1 LFFNAK
7 GKKKIN
13 QYQRNCY
20 DLPRPSII
28 MEYLLIFISL
38 AHSLIKTNYMK
49 KYVKIVTFAAAV
61 LLIAITLT
69 SGIDKSRGGYKD
81 LVEEFYDQA
90 VKQNS
95 NLETIEDDIENFYKK
110 REDAIEKYNSF
121 TSYNN
126 RYYADA
132 KAKAATIADATTKQR
147 AGDHINKSETAYRAK
162 MANWQNSIVTLNNNE
177 RELRD
182 LHVLLKIMIA
192 TPVIEKYQQNNLPDN
207 SKLNEAN
214 TDLQKVIEK
223 IKAITK

>member
-1 LFFNAK
+1 
-7 GKKKIN
+7 
-13 QYQRNCY
+13 
-20 DLPRPSII
+20 
-28 MEYLLIFISL
+28 
-38 AHSLIKTNYMK
+38 MK
-49 KYVKIVTFAAAV
+49 KYFKIAAFAAAV

-110 REDAIEKYNSF
+110 REESIEKYNNF

-126 RYYADA
+126 RYYTDA
-132 KAKAATIADATTKQR
+132 RARAATIADATIKQR
-147 AGDHINKSETAYRAK
+147 AGEHITKSETAYRAK
-162 MANWQNSIVTLNNNE
+162 MVSWQNSIITLDNNE
-177 RELRD
+177 KELRD

-214 TDLQKVIEK
+214 ADLLKVIEK

>member
-1 LFFNAK
+1 
-7 GKKKIN
+7 
-13 QYQRNCY
+13 
-20 DLPRPSII
+20 
-28 MEYLLIFISL
+28 
-38 AHSLIKTNYMK
+38 MK

-162 MANWQNSIVTLNNNE
+162 MANWQNAIVTLNNNE
-177 RELRD
+177 RELSD
-182 LHVLLKIMIA
+182 LHILLKIMIA

-207 SKLNEAN
+207 SRMNEAN
-214 TDLQKVIEK
+214 ADLLKVIEK

>member
-1 LFFNAK
+1 
-7 GKKKIN
+7 
-13 QYQRNCY
+13 
-20 DLPRPSII
+20 
-28 MEYLLIFISL
+28 
-38 AHSLIKTNYMK
+38 MK
-49 KYVKIVTFAAAV
+49 KYFKIAAFAAAV

-69 SGIDKSRGGYKD
+69 SGIDKRSGGYKD

-95 NLETIEDDIENFYKK
+95 NLETIEDDIASFYKK

-126 RYYADA
+126 RYYTDA
-132 KAKAATIADATTKQR
+132 RARAATIADEAIKQR
-147 AGDHINKSETAYRAK
+147 ASDHINKSETAYRAR
-162 MANWQNSIVTLNNNE
+162 MTSWQSSITTLNNNE

-207 SKLNEAN
+207 NKLNEAN
-214 TDLQKVIEK
+214 TDLLKVIEK
-223 IKAITK
+223 IKASTK

>member
-1 LFFNAK
+1 
-7 GKKKIN
+7 
-13 QYQRNCY
+13 
-20 DLPRPSII
+20 
-28 MEYLLIFISL
+28 
-38 AHSLIKTNYMK
+38 MK
-49 KYVKIVTFAAAV
+49 KYFKIAAFAAAV

-95 NLETIEDDIENFYKK
+95 DLEMIEDDIENFYKK

-132 KAKAATIADATTKQR
+132 KARAATIADAAIKQR

-162 MANWQNSIVTLNNNE
+162 MVNWQSSIAILNNNE
-177 RELRD
+177 KELSD
-182 LHVLLKIMIA
+182 LHTLLKVMTA
-192 TPVIEKYQQNNLPDN
+192 TPVIEKYQQNYLPDN
-207 SKLNEAN
+207 GKLNEAN
-214 TDLQKVIEK
+214 ADLLKVIEK
-223 IKAITK
+223 IKAIME

>member
-1 LFFNAK
+1 
-7 GKKKIN
+7 
-13 QYQRNCY
+13 
-20 DLPRPSII
+20 
-28 MEYLLIFISL
+28 
-38 AHSLIKTNYMK
+38 MK
-49 KYVKIVTFAAAV
+49 KTYSFVVVLIVVA
-61 LLIAITLT
+61 ISAITLT

-110 REDAIEKYNSF
+110 REDAIENYNSF

-126 RYYADA
+126 RYYTDA
-132 KAKAATIADATTKQR
+132 RARAATITDAVIKQR
-147 AGDHINKSETAYRAK
+147 ASDHINKSETAYRTR
-162 MANWQNSIVTLNNNE
+162 MANWQSSITTLNNNE

-182 LHVLLKIMIA
+182 LHTLLKIMIA
-192 TPVIEKYQQNNLPDN
+192 TPVIEKYQQNNMPDN

-214 TDLQKVIEK
+214 ADLLKVIEK